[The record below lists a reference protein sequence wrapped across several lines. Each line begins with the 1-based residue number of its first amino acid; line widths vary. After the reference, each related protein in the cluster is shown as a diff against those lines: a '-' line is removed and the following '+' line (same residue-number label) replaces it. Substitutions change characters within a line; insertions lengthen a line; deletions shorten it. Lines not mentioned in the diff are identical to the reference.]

1 MMSRYKESAVRVL
14 YHGRKSGLE
23 SGLDVGSGPHLL
35 ATKEQGAE
43 A

>member
-1 MMSRYKESAVRVL
+1 MMSRYKENAIRVL
-14 YHGRKSGLE
+14 YHGRESGLE

-35 ATKEQGAE
+35 VTEEQGAE